1 MFRTEE
7 LKTYSIAL
15 SIEDRGTI
23 YDIYFDD
30 LFWNIKYMLIICE
43 NSGDGGAV
51 LISHLAIG
59 IPDRESHSIPLSF
72 DPGEKNHRVISNLAN
87 PESVANLKISSP
99 IFDLSRKRSE
109 LVSLSAEEVKNR
121 ITDILLD
128 EYDIPAPTI
137 RHLRSRNNVS
147 GYNIQVKNGEL
158 IGHVED
164 FIIETNTW
172 ELRYLLVDTHNWI
185 TGGKKILMPP
195 FWIEKIWWSDNLVS
209 LDLKKETIVQSP
221 VYNPDEPLDDK
232 LESKV
237 YQYYAH
243 QYYSS

>member
-7 LKTYSIAL
+7 LKSYSIAL

-23 YDIYFDD
+23 YDMYFDD
-30 LFWNIKYMLIICE
+30 LFWNIQYMLIICE
-43 NSGDGGAV
+43 GRSDADIV
-51 LISHLAIG
+51 LVSHLAMG
-59 IPDRESHSIPLSF
+59 IPDKKSQSIPVFFNLDKNNAHAVSGIAH
-72 DPGEKNHRVISNLAN
+72 PESGTNHR
-87 PESVANLKISSP
+87 ISSH
-99 IFDLSRKRSE
+99 IYDLSRKQ
-109 LVSLSAEEVKNR
+109 LNLASLSAREVKNR
-121 ITDILLD
+121 ISDILLD
-128 EYDIPAPTI
+128 EYDMPRPTI

-164 FIIETNTW
+164 FIIEANTW

-185 TGGKKILMPP
+185 TGGTKILIPP

-209 LDLKKETIVQSP
+209 LDLKKEAIIQSP
-221 VYNPDEPLDDK
+221 AFNPMEPLNDK
-232 LESKV
+232 LESKL
-237 YQYYAH
+237 YQYYAR